1 MPKRNKSKKTN
12 PKNCLRTAKVETV
25 YSLDATCDATR
36 NNKGQKHTPDGACE
50 QSIENYGVL
59 GMKKSKTRAQNI
71 KGTTNPEVQGNN
83 KVVENPTIADNEK
96 FADNT
101 SSSNYKDMQ
110 MQGTILRAVTNFD
123 QNNNK
128 AVKKVDKQNKIVLWK
143 EKKHQTREVKEIHEH
158 LELNSDGTS
167 DIHSKDIQDDRRI
180 VNIGDNNFAGMNVT
194 LSDFAFCSRSIKVKE
209 DLTDKKKITEEEDVA
224 SKKDLGSSSTKK
236 VGKKYR

>member
-36 NNKGQKHTPDGACE
+36 NNKEQKHTPDGAD
-50 QSIENYGVL
+50 GVL
-59 GMKKSKTRAQNI
+59 GMKKSKTRAQNT
-71 KGTTNPEVQGNN
+71 KGTTNPEVQHNN

-96 FADNT
+96 FVDNT

-110 MQGTILRAVTNFD
+110 MQGTISRAVTNFD

-128 AVKKVDKQNKIVLWK
+128 AAKKVDKQNKIVPWK
-143 EKKHQTREVKEIHEH
+143 EKKYQTREVKEIHEQ

-209 DLTDKKKITEEEDVA
+209 DLTDKKKIAEEEDVA
-224 SKKDLGSSSTKK
+224 SKKDLESSSTKK
-236 VGKKYR
+236 VGKKNR